1 MFFDHDI
8 NGSDLPPKTLCLTY
22 DDGPGRHTE
31 EIGRFLFEHEIEAT
45 FFVMGR
51 HAVEQP
57 QTLRRLHAWG
67 HLIGN
72 HTYHHP
78 GLVDLVKR
86 GGDVAAELIQ
96 TDAVIREFLTD
107 GLAFFRPPY
116 GSWREPACDPLANRA
131 AKSPVAAILNQIEL
145 CRHYV
150 GPIKWDI
157 VGEDWKFWEEDGALD
172 ACVQAHLEAIERKH
186 SGIVLL
192 HDSSEDPAVAAR
204 NKTYGLTRAIVPI
217 LKDEG
222 YRFIRLDQVPQMRF
236 ALEARLS

>member
-8 NGSDLPPKTLCLTY
+8 NGCDLPPGTLCLTY
-22 DDGPGRHTE
+22 DDGPGLYTE
-31 EIGRFLFEHEIEAT
+31 EIGRFLFDNDIEAT

-51 HAVEQP
+51 HAAERP

-72 HTYHHP
+72 HTYNHP
-78 GLVDLVKR
+78 GLVDFVKS
-86 GGDVAAELIQ
+86 GGDVASEVLQ

-107 GLAFFRPPY
+107 DLAFFRPPY
-116 GSWREPACDPLANRA
+116 GSWRELSGENGLNGV
-131 AKSPVAAILNQIEL
+131 KSPVATALNRVEQ

-157 VGEDWKFWEEDGALD
+157 VGEDWKFWEEDGPLE
-172 ACVQAHLEAIERKH
+172 ACVQAHLDAIEQKRR
-186 SGIVLL
+186 GIILL
-192 HDSSEDPAVAAR
+192 HDSSEDKAVAAR
-204 NKTYGLTRAIVPI
+204 NKTYYLTQTIVPI

-222 YRFIRLDQVPQMRF
+222 YRFIRLDQVPQVCS
-236 ALEARLS
+236 ALATCA